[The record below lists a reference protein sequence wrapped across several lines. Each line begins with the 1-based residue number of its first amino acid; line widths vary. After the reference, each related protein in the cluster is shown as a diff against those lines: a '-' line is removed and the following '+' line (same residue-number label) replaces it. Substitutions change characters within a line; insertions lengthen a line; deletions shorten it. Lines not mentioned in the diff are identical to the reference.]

1 MIKNRISHFIST
13 FFYLGKVK
21 YAPGTIASLATFFIW
36 YSFMPENILIRFLI
50 FSSISVIGFFSIKYS
65 LVCYKDKDPQEIV
78 IDEVVGMSLPIL
90 FLTDLVI
97 MLIAFILFRVFDIL
111 KPSIIYYSQ
120 FYDGAYGV
128 ILDDLLAGLCTIIL
142 LVNYI

>member
-21 YAPGTIASLATFFIW
+21 YAPGTIASLATLFVW
-36 YSFMPENILIRFLI
+36 YSFIPENILIRFLI

-128 ILDDLLAGLCTIIL
+128 ILDDLLAGLCTIVL